1 MLIDKT
7 TAGEYLRTIFVEILP
22 AVVGNRPPELPTVD
36 VDLQDYVSRVAVRF
50 FCQLGDKD
58 SLRNVFSCL
67 TSYHFLEKRIQ
78 NGRTE
83 IYHLLEDLKLAA
95 SCSALEDAYTQS
107 LLQEISLALKTNVYV
122 LLECPHLLDSCLLN
136 LSNAV
141 RQNVVI
147 PQVPAPWL
155 EWNVSDLSSIEC
167 LSGFSVFATA
177 SDKKTVAAAKGRSL
191 VFVDASSLKIV
202 GGPFE
207 LNRDT
212 IKEINGLEF
221 SPDQKFVLFGRLD
234 KWFSVERGLIED
246 LPQFSENSFIYEWG
260 LFAPDGRCIV
270 VKRSDSFHV
279 LPTCQDKCCI
289 VELFSLWAL
298 EEMEKSRDDERTCCF
313 KFFHLALMDIQNA
326 CLSVFKSTQV
336 GMLLAIRPFRTTLLV
351 VIVAGSK
358 N

>member
-1 MLIDKT
+1 MLIDKK

-83 IYHLLEDLKLAA
+83 IYHLLQD
-95 SCSALEDAYTQS
+95 
-107 LLQEISLALKTNVYV
+107 
-122 LLECPHLLDSCLLN
+122 CPHLLDSCLLN

-147 PQVPAPWL
+147 PQVSAPWL

-207 LNRDT
+207 LSRDT

-289 VELFSLWAL
+289 V
-298 EEMEKSRDDERTCCF
+298 
-313 KFFHLALMDIQNA
+313 
-326 CLSVFKSTQV
+326 
-336 GMLLAIRPFRTTLLV
+336 
-351 VIVAGSK
+351 
-358 N
+358 